1 MMTKEEVSEL
11 FDNIKEN
18 APWDLTQPLLWG
30 YYFTNPTP
38 ESLEQA
44 AALLAMQGYRPVEL
58 YQPEL
63 EDPAAPPVW
72 VLHVE
77 KEEVHGVDSL
87 HARNGELMQF
97 AQENQLASYDGMDVG
112 PAGQDQDVPEFK

>member
-1 MMTKEEVSEL
+1 MMSKDDVIEL
-11 FDNIKEN
+11 FDNIREN
-18 APWDLTQPLLWG
+18 APWDLSKPLLWG

-44 AALLAMQGYRPVEL
+44 AGLLALQGYRPVEL

-63 EDPAAPPVW
+63 EDAAAPEVW

-77 KEEVHGVDSL
+77 KAEVHDVESL
-87 HARNGELMQF
+87 HARNGELLEF
-97 AQENQLASYDGMDVG
+97 AQENKLASYDGMDVG
-112 PAGQDQDVPEFK
+112 PVGAEKA

>member
-1 MMTKEEVSEL
+1 MMTKEEVAEL
-11 FDNIKEN
+11 FDNIAEN

-38 ESLEQA
+38 EALEQA
-44 AALLAMQGYRPVEL
+44 AGVLAIDGYRPVEL

-63 EDPAAPPVW
+63 EDAAAPPVW

-77 KEEVHGVDSL
+77 KEEVHNVDSL
-87 HARNGELMQF
+87 HARNGELQQF
-97 AQENQLASYDGMDVG
+97 AQEQKLASYDGMDVG
-112 PAGQDQDVPEFK
+112 PVGEARQ

>member
-1 MMTKEEVSEL
+1 MMSKEEVGEL

-44 AALLAMQGYRPVEL
+44 AALLALQGYRPVEL

-112 PAGQDQDVPEFK
+112 PAGQEQDVPEFK